1 MKLYNWKIDCIVDGK
16 HEVVEVQAIN
26 NVAVAKAAAILKMTA
41 YPNNKRL
48 VICQQATLGEFVK
61 EFV

>member
-41 YPNNKRL
+41 FPNHKRM
-48 VICQQATLGEFVK
+48 VITRKAVIGEFVK